1 MSVTFSDSRMRRIFD
16 SKITAGVS
24 SEHTKCPSSDL
35 KYPSFKVTKH
45 ERQFSVHV
53 PNSLIATTVVFDA
66 LLVMMTEQLSS
77 KTVAIDDV
85 LLEILLEVGYIL
97 TAFP

>member
-16 SKITAGVS
+16 SKIIAGVS

-45 ERQFSVHV
+45 ER
-53 PNSLIATTVVFDA
+53 
-66 LLVMMTEQLSS
+66 
-77 KTVAIDDV
+77 
-85 LLEILLEVGYIL
+85 
-97 TAFP
+97 